1 MKTINVNILSKE
13 DMVATDMA
21 VADMEVNIFF
31 I

>member
-1 MKTINVNILSKE
+1 MWIFFDLKNKE